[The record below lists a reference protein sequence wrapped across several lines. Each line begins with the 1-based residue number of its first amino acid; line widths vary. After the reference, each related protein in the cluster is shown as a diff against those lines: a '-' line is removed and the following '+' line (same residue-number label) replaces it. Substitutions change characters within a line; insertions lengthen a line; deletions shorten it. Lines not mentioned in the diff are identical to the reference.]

1 MRVLRRAI
9 LLRPQKMIDATQAW
23 FWNPTWQA
31 GEREA
36 DADRAAGR
44 LEAFESG
51 EALIAGLRSI
61 AKPVRSRRKR

>member
-51 EALIAGLRSI
+51 EALIVGLRSI